1 MSRIIFVLLLSLMI
15 SCSSSSSDDDLISNT
30 TTNTVGE
37 NNDSNSSNG
46 NDQNNKSTGDNSSN
60 NNSNDSSGNNNDSNG
75 NSDSNSNNSSGNNSS
90 DTSDNNSDTQSE
102 INSVLFDKW
111 NFGSYSDKFGKSKDE
126 IDFIILKSD
135 FQYILNLNGEE
146 TRGEYDYTNG
156 VINLYGKGSIVVGD
170 YDSREFNFQLNLNS
184 GNEFNIISY
193 SDNDYTDGDCTTFL
207 ECTHMNTYT
216 VNSDRVYFFLK
227 NIFQDEFFYFRF
239 INDPDNIWI
248 EVLNSRKIIK
258 IFEVF
263 DLLASG
269 EETYYFN
276 SNDFST
282 YDYSSLSYGDLI
294 DDIWGNIFNSN
305 CEEDFT
311 LWTNKIENKVGVNY
325 YDVPTPLNE
334 NSFRNLNFSLTDILG
349 REIMDFNFKLNPD
362 GSITMSYLPP
372 DPDIIKR
379 VSFIFREFSLD
390 FSTHQP
396 NICVTND
403 IPYSEINFRYELG
416 EEFYQFYDV
425 DPIGMFTTFTFWT
438 MFICEL
444 GLCDGDFVET
454 YYGNESDSGY

>member
-1 MSRIIFVLLLSLMI
+1 MNRIIFFLLLSLII
-15 SCSSSSSDDDLISNT
+15 SCSTSSSDDDLFSNNT
-30 TTNTVGE
+30 TNSVGI
-37 NNDSNSSNG
+37 NNDSNSSSG
-46 NDQNNKSTGDNSSN
+46 NDQNNNSTGDNSSN
-60 NNSNDSSGNNNDSNG
+60 NNSNDSSGNNNNSND
-75 NSDSNSNNSSGNNSS
+75 NSDSNSNDSSDNNSS
-90 DTSDNNSDTQSE
+90 DSSDNNNDTQSE

-135 FQYILNLNGEE
+135 YQYILNLKGEE
-146 TRGEYDYTNG
+146 TRGEYDYSNG
-156 VINLYGKGSIVVGD
+156 VINLYGKGNIVVRD

-193 SDNDYTDGDCTTFL
+193 SDNDYSDGDCTTFL
-207 ECTHMNTYT
+207 ECTHLNTYT

-248 EVLNSRKIIK
+248 EVLNSRKIVK
-258 IFEVF
+258 ISA
-263 DLLASG
+263 LLDFLVDG
-269 EETYYFN
+269 DETYYFN

-294 DDIWGNIFNSN
+294 DEEWIDVFNAN

-311 LWTNKIENKVGVNY
+311 LWTNKIENKVGENY
-325 YDVPTPLNE
+325 YDAPAPLNE
-334 NSFRNLNFSLTDILG
+334 NSFRNLNFSVTDILG

-372 DPDIIKR
+372 DPDIVRR
-379 VSFIFREFSLD
+379 VSFTFREFNLD

-403 IPYSEINFRYELG
+403 IPFSEINIGF
-416 EEFYQFYDV
+416 EFDEDVFSEV
-425 DPIGMFTTFTFWT
+425 DPMGMYNMFTFWT
-438 MFICEL
+438 FFICAL
-444 GLCDGDFVET
+444 DLCDDSLVEM
-454 YYGNESDSGY
+454 YYGSDAEL